1 MNSIFIYLTIHL
13 AHCAPPTH
21 PFLNFLKIF
30 LHAIFFF
37 PVYYKEQIRL
47 HIVHWEKLPKKIKL

>member
-1 MNSIFIYLTIHL
+1 MNNIIIYLTIHL

-21 PFLNFLKIF
+21 PFLIFLKVF
-30 LHAIFFF
+30 LHAIFFP

-47 HIVHWEKLPKKIKL
+47 HIVHWEKLPKD